1 MSAVRATWKNGQIVL
16 DGPVAWPEGLR
27 LVIEPD
33 ESRAGAHDD
42 TPMTAE
48 EIVRTL
54 AAMDKVEPFDMTEEE
69 RAALEAERR
78 ARKEWEKA
86 HFAERAEKLRGLWE

>member
-27 LVIEPD
+27 LVIEP
-33 ESRAGAHDD
+33 EPAGAGDD
-42 TPMTAE
+42 TPLTAE
-48 EIVRTL
+48 EIARTL
-54 AAMDKVEPFDMTEEE
+54 AAMDKVEPFDMTDEE

-86 HFAERAEKLRGLWE
+86 HFAERAEKLRGMWG